1 MGRRS
6 ANIVAAI
13 ATALWFAIF
22 AMGRDLS
29 YSVYEQG
36 PGIFPSSGQLDGY
49 MVAPLVVAFGIA
61 IAAWCFNAAQ
71 RWYWLLG
78 TLAAVTLVSIIPYM
92 LGYSGGV

>member
-1 MGRRS
+1 MGRLS
-6 ANIVAAI
+6 ANILAAI

-29 YSVYEQG
+29 YHVYEQG

-49 MVAPLVVAFGIA
+49 MIVPLVVAFGIA

-71 RWYWLLG
+71 RWYSLLG
-78 TLAAVTLVSIIPYM
+78 GLAAIMLVSIIPYM
-92 LGYSGGV
+92 FGYSGGV